1 MNSLHVKMIYKKMS
15 CAMNTSSLLLCNL
28 PCWIKSCLWMH
39 FQLTN
44 HSVKWIIN
52 KGLNRKWTSDACY
65 SGGVYLQFV
74 SVLSCSFNR
83 AKMEYSDFI
92 FIFRLVSTGTT
103 CHIYKI
109 CSVQLLFFYL
119 SLRCLN
125 EKNEN
130 RQFSLRNIL
139 CEEISV
145 FFSHI
150 EKAIQ
155 LVIIEWT
162 RTILYKHA

>member
-1 MNSLHVKMIYKKMS
+1 MSVNAFSVNESFRKMN
-15 CAMNTSSLLLCNL
+15 
-28 PCWIKSCLWMH
+28 
-39 FQLTN
+39 
-44 HSVKWIIN
+44 N
-52 KGLNRKWTSDACY
+52 KYEGLNRKWTSDACY

-145 FFSHI
+145 FFQI